1 MNKPRQSMPETVNRK
16 ARHEYHV
23 FDTYEVGIMLR
34 GTEVKSVRV
43 GKLELAEAFVMVRDE
58 ELWLVNAYIQ
68 EYNWGNIYN
77 HLPRRE
83 RKLLA
88 HKSEITKM
96 KEATDLKGFTII
108 PLKAYFKGSNL
119 KLEVGVCKGKEDRDK
134 RQDKHKQEAK
144 REIDRALKER
154 NQPRL

>member
-1 MNKPRQSMPETVNRK
+1 MPEILNRR

-23 FDTYEVGIMLR
+23 LDTFEVGIMLK
-34 GTEVKSVRV
+34 GTEIKSVRV
-43 GKLELAEAFVMVRDE
+43 GKLELAEAYVVARNGE
-58 ELWLVNAYIQ
+58 IWLVNAYIN
-68 EYNWGNIYN
+68 EYSWGNIYN

-96 KEATDLKGFTII
+96 KDASDLKGYTII
-108 PLKAYFKGSNL
+108 PLKAFFKGSLL
-119 KLEVGVCKGKEDRDK
+119 KLEIGVCKGKEDRDK

-154 NQPRL
+154 NR

>member
-1 MNKPRQSMPETVNRK
+1 MPEILNRR

-23 FDTYEVGIMLR
+23 LDTFEVGIMLK
-34 GTEVKSVRV
+34 GTEIKSVRV
-43 GKLELAEAFVMVRDE
+43 GKLELAEAFVVVRNE
-58 ELWLVNAYIQ
+58 EIWLVNAYIN
-68 EYNWGNIYN
+68 EYSWGNIYN

-88 HKSEITKM
+88 HKPEIVKM
-96 KEATDLKGFTII
+96 KDASDLKGFTII
-108 PLKAYFKGSNL
+108 PLKAYFKGSLL
-119 KLEVGVCKGKEDRDK
+119 KLEIGICKGKEDRDK

-154 NQPRL
+154 NRL